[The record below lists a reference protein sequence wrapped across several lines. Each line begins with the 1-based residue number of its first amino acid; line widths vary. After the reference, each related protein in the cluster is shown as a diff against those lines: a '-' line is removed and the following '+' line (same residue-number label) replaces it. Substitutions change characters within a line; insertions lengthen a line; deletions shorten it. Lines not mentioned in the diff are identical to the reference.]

1 MKPHRFWWFF
11 LDWRNPAHLAYQ
23 SLRREPFTPAMLK
36 TMERTRLWIDERLGI
51 NSGEDDDTAGSRL
64 LRRNSCDDD
73 SSFPGSH
80 NSDGETRC
88 TTPEDT
94 GSHLWRCYQ
103 CQQSF
108 NQRSAL
114 RIHVCSTQTKK
125 PFDCGHCTLSFA
137 DPNAL
142 RGHVET
148 HTNDRLFKCGYC
160 GRRFAGATTLTNH
173 IRTHTGEKPFCCEK
187 CGKNFSQASQ
197 LSRHQR
203 ISGDCVWNYDNPTHS
218 KLRANTCKI

>member
-1 MKPHRFWWFF
+1 
-11 LDWRNPAHLAYQ
+11 
-23 SLRREPFTPAMLK
+23 
-36 TMERTRLWIDERLGI
+36 MERTRLWIDEKLGV
-51 NSGEDDDTAGSRL
+51 NGGEDEEEPVERRS
-64 LRRNSCDDD
+64 LRRDSFDDD

-88 TTPEDT
+88 TTPEDMD
-94 GSHLWRCYQ
+94 SHLWKCSQ

-114 RIHVCSTQTKK
+114 RIHVCSVQTNK
-125 PFDCGHCTLSFA
+125 PFDCGHCSLSFA
-137 DPNAL
+137 DPTAL
-142 RGHVET
+142 RSHVGT

-173 IRTHTGEKPFCCEK
+173 IRTHTGEKPFSCEK

-203 ISGDCVWNYDNPTHS
+203 IPGDC
-218 KLRANTCKI
+218 L